1 MFKFIKQ
8 YADNMHYAAIYPI
21 VSLIIFFVFF
31 IALLWFTF
39 KADKKYIQEQAN
51 IPLD

>member
-21 VSLIIFFVFF
+21 ISLIIFFVFF
-31 IALLWFTF
+31 MVLLVVV
-39 KADKKYIQEQAN
+39 KKMRKEHVNELAN
-51 IPLD
+51 LPLE